1 MMKVTKGNKVIIY
14 FDMDGVL
21 AKWNEFASVEE
32 TQVPGYFLAREPEP
46 HAIVLVRF
54 LKKIGLDVRI
64 LSAVYPNGFAEKE
77 KKAWLESH
85 DLSDIPVVFVPYGAD
100 KYSYIDK
107 SVLSDGMAI
116 LIDDF
121 KKNLLE
127 WRGHG
132 GIAIKFYNGINDRPH
147 IIFAED
153 KTARL
158 VQDSWVGLSIDHRES
173 PAQMAALIIGVI
185 EMGKSYITGE
195 EELVDE

>member
-1 MMKVTKGNKVIIY
+1 MLKLEVTKNRKAIIY

-21 AKWNEFASVEE
+21 AKWNENASVEE
-32 TQVPGYFLAREPEP
+32 TQVPGYFIAREPEQNV
-46 HAIVLVRF
+46 IRLVKF
-54 LKKIGLDVRI
+54 LKSLGLDVRI

-77 KKAWLESH
+77 KKVWLKRN
-85 DLSDIPVVFVPYGAD
+85 DLGDIPAVFVPYGAD
-100 KYSYIDK
+100 KYAYIDK

-132 GIAIKFYNGINDRPH
+132 GIAVKFYNGINDRPH

-158 VQDSWVGLSIDHRES
+158 VQDSWVGVSIDHRES
-173 PAQMAALIIGVI
+173 PKEMAALIIGLI
-185 EMGKSYITGE
+185 E
-195 EELVDE
+195 LADE